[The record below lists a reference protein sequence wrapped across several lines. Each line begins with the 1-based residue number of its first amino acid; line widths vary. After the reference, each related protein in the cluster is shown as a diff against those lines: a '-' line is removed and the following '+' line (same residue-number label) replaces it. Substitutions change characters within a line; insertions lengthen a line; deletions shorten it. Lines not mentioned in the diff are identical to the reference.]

1 MVTTNWHPTLSFN
14 SIFFWIIRE
23 ENPCSC
29 WEGNGPWFPVGPFY
43 SLPQI
48 ISLHEDSKLKITDQ
62 LLFHH
67 KTQKNTIIAALK
79 STTFM
84 FLFFLYFWMH
94 FWRLFVF
101 RERGRERERE
111 GEKHQC
117 VRDTLIGC
125 LLHAPNQG
133 PVLQPRHVP
142 WPGIKP
148 VAFYFSGQH
157 SIHWA
162 TPARAAL
169 LSNQWCLH
177 WL

>member
-62 LLFHH
+62 LLFHR

-84 FLFFLYFWMH
+84 FLFFYIFGCI
-94 FWRLFVF
+94 FEDYLFL
-101 RERGRERERE
+101 ERGEGREKERERNINVWE
-111 GEKHQC
+111 IHWLVASCMPPLGTWPTTQAC
-117 VRDTLIGC
+117 ALTRNWTSDPSVCRP
-125 LLHAPNQG
+125 APNPLSHTSQD
-133 PVLQPRHVP
+133 
-142 WPGIKP
+142 
-148 VAFYFSGQH
+148 YFHG
-157 SIHWA
+157 
-162 TPARAAL
+162 
-169 LSNQWCLH
+169 LH
-177 WL
+177 I